1 MGRPNC
7 SRLRWVVLL
16 AVLPILFAAG
26 QARPD
31 TPLGVPPNLLDGGGF
46 NSSGR
51 TLDEVYSLGESIYTG
66 RYKKHRG
73 LGLCLNM
80 SRGADEPATAV
91 RPSHKLLK
99 QFVEVPILVLTT
111 RLVDCEHPTSQLALI
126 LSPNDFRALVHFM
139 NQRFRL
145 RLKT

>member
-1 MGRPNC
+1 M
-7 SRLRWVVLL
+7 
-16 AVLPILFAAG
+16 
-26 QARPD
+26 
-31 TPLGVPPNLLDGGGF
+31 GVPPNLLDGGGF
-46 NSSGR
+46 NSSGL
-51 TLDEVYSLGESIYTG
+51 TLDEVYTIGKSIYSG

-73 LGLCLNM
+73 LGVCLNM
-80 SRGADEPATAV
+80 STGADEPAQAV
-91 RPSHKLLK
+91 RPSQKLLK

-111 RLVDCEHPTSQLALI
+111 RLVDCEDPTSQLALI